1 MLRYYQDLGLVEVSS
16 VTLPGSQPT
25 LQFLA
30 HKFLFESVSNRESIA
45 QLLYNDC
52 LYRNMYQYEY
62 VAVIGNEKGREILL
76 TFHFESDID
85 EVIMPTTLSN
95 WNELMDDITRSDGVA
110 RGGWIFDDYYFI
122 SSPERKTSH
131 LPQYLT
137 MINSY
142 YSLPE
147 KQGITKYIANAS
159 DAYVIE
165 HHWPRVT
172 PK

>member
-1 MLRYYQDLGLVEVSS
+1 
-16 VTLPGSQPT
+16 
-25 LQFLA
+25 
-30 HKFLFESVSNRESIA
+30 
-45 QLLYNDC
+45 
-52 LYRNMYQYEY
+52 
-62 VAVIGNEKGREILL
+62 
-76 TFHFESDID
+76 
-85 EVIMPTTLSN
+85 MPTTLSN

-122 SSPERKTSH
+122 SSTERKTSH